1 MSSTLYREVSDPG
14 DRLGGVIE
22 VVKELRHR
30 RYLWT
35 ARTLT
40 GAGGELSNQEQGR
53 ETKDGDVYNKSH
65 PSTLFVNAQSRYLPS
80 HAAAVTTDALHI
92 VLVCVRFKYC
102 TMCTV
107 RLTRVLTLS
116 SHPAVHSLH
125 LHPKAFTSAIAQ
137 ASTHEVCLED
147 STFFHLCPESQNS

>member
-53 ETKDGDVYNKSH
+53 ETKDGDV
-65 PSTLFVNAQSRYLPS
+65 
-80 HAAAVTTDALHI
+80 
-92 VLVCVRFKYC
+92 
-102 TMCTV
+102 
-107 RLTRVLTLS
+107 
-116 SHPAVHSLH
+116 
-125 LHPKAFTSAIAQ
+125 
-137 ASTHEVCLED
+137 
-147 STFFHLCPESQNS
+147 